1 MYDPLLHNEKAV
13 LLQVAQG
20 DEQAFRLLFGA
31 YHQPLALHVYRLTE
45 SAELTEEIVQDVFL
59 KIWMSREAL
68 AEVQQFSAYLFVV
81 SKNHTLNALR
91 AIARERVR
99 QRTWAQETQAAVPA
113 EDKQGYYY
121 SLIDKAIQQLP
132 PQQQKVYLL
141 SRHER
146 LKHREIASRMGI
158 SPETVKKYMQLAIA
172 SISDYVRDNT
182 DVFLLLAAL
191 TSLK

>member
-1 MYDPLLHNEKAV
+1 LYDPLLHNEKDV
-13 LLQVAQG
+13 LLRVAQG

-45 SAELTEEIVQDVFL
+45 SAELTEEVVQDVFL

-68 AEVQQFSAYLFVV
+68 TEVQRFPAYLFTI

-91 AIARERVR
+91 SIARERAR
-99 QRTWAQETQAAVPA
+99 RRHWAQELPA
-113 EDKQGYYY
+113 EETGTDEQGYYF
-121 SLIDKAIQQLP
+121 SLIDDAIPQLP
-132 PQQQKVYLL
+132 AQQQKVYLL
-141 SRHER
+141 SRHEG
-146 LKHREIASRMGI
+146 LKHREIAQQMGI

-172 SISDYVRDNT
+172 SISSYVREHVDI
-182 DVFLLLAAL
+182 FLLLATL